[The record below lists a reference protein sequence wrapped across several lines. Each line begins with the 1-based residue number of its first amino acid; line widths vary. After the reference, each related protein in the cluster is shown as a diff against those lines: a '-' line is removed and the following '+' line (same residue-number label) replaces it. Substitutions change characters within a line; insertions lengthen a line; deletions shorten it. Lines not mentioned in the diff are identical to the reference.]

1 MIRTPT
7 VGMGRGLLLAALLLA
22 VLPGL
27 TACGLIDAASS
38 PVFKVE
44 AIQVRASEDA
54 NEHSAT
60 RLDLVFVY
68 DPGVVDVL
76 QSATA
81 ADWFSRK
88 RQFLLDFPD
97 GIGVKSWEVVPSS
110 ALGTWEVPEDLL
122 ENQSGD
128 PAVAGFVFA
137 DFLTPGAHRAR
148 LETHL
153 GLRIDLQRDDF
164 TLTPFNPNS

>member
-1 MIRTPT
+1 MIQRFKSHAMR
-7 VGMGRGLLLAALLLA
+7 GGLLG
-22 VLPGL
+22 VLMVL
-27 TACGLIDAASS
+27 SACGLIDAASS

-44 AIQVRASEDA
+44 AVQVRASSDA
-54 NEHSAT
+54 NGFSAT

-68 DPGVVDVL
+68 DPGVVDAL

-81 ADWFSRK
+81 AEWFSRK
-88 RQFLLDFPD
+88 RQFLLDFPE

-110 ALGTWEVPEDLL
+110 TLGTWEVPEDLL
-122 ENQSGD
+122 ENPAGD

-137 DFLTPGAHRAR
+137 DYLSPGAHRAR

-153 GLRIDLQRDDF
+153 GLRIELMRDDF
-164 TLTPFNPNS
+164 TLTPFNPDS